1 MQEKLQGT
9 ERRVGEMT
17 QIAAFTMSKEVL
29 LEKIEELV
37 GMEDMDT
44 AHMILDGLLLL
55 YINDSEIAAAFN
67 KIDKE
72 YGGPE

>member
-1 MQEKLQGT
+1 MNN
-9 ERRVGEMT
+9 
-17 QIAAFTMSKEVL
+17 IAAFSMSKEIL
-29 LEKIEELV
+29 LAKIEELK

-55 YINDSEIAAAFN
+55 YINDKDIAAAFN
-67 KIDKE
+67 EIDKE